1 MNFNHSPAFHREPK
15 LVSQNTKGSSQY
27 WRNLND
33 RIFHPL
39 TQRQFNMFEVGDS
52 VRVRITYA
60 NKDKMRTYLT
70 IVSILN
76 YNSAK
81 MILGDYNVTNT
92 FKGEPFTHVLVL
104 RQFNRA
110 LDPHA

>member
-1 MNFNHSPAFHREPK
+1 MNFNHTPAFHREPK
-15 LVSQNTKGSSQY
+15 LVCQNIKGSSPY
-27 WRNLND
+27 WRNLDD

-39 TQRQFNMFEVGDS
+39 TQRQFNIFEVEHS
-52 VRVRITYA
+52 VRMRITCLD
-60 NKDKMRTYLT
+60 KDKMRTYLN
-70 IVSILN
+70 IVSIVT

-81 MILGDYNVTNT
+81 RILGSYNATDA

-104 RQFNRA
+104 RQFNRM

>member
-1 MNFNHSPAFHREPK
+1 MNFNHSPAFQREPK
-15 LVSQNTKGSSQY
+15 LVCQNVKGSSPY
-27 WRNLND
+27 WRNLAD

-52 VRVRITYA
+52 VRVRVTYA

-70 IVSILN
+70 IVSIIR
-76 YNSAK
+76 YDSAK
-81 MILGDYNVTNT
+81 MILGDYNATNT

-104 RQFNRA
+104 RQFNQELVPDA
-110 LDPHA
+110 

>member
-1 MNFNHSPAFHREPK
+1 MNFNYSPAFQREPK
-15 LVSQNTKGSSQY
+15 LVCQNTKGTSPY

-52 VRVRITYA
+52 VRVRVTYA
-60 NKDKMRTYLT
+60 NKDKMRTYLS
-70 IVSILN
+70 IVSILT

-81 MILGDYNVTNT
+81 MILGDYNATNT

-104 RQFNRA
+104 RQFNRL

>member
-1 MNFNHSPAFHREPK
+1 MNFNHSPAFQREPK
-15 LVSQNTKGSSQY
+15 LVSQNTKATSQY

-52 VRVRITYA
+52 VRVRVTYA

-70 IVSILN
+70 IVSIIR
-76 YNSAK
+76 YDSAK
-81 MILGDYNVTNT
+81 MILGDYNASNT

-104 RQFNRA
+104 RQFNQTLVPGA
-110 LDPHA
+110 

>member
-1 MNFNHSPAFHREPK
+1 MNFNHTPAFQREPK
-15 LVSQNTKGSSQY
+15 LVCQNIKGSSPY
-27 WRNLND
+27 WRNLTD

-39 TQRQFNMFEVGDS
+39 TERQFNMFQVGDS
-52 VRVRITYA
+52 VRMRIVYL
-60 NKDKMRTYLT
+60 NKNKIRTYLN
-70 IVSILN
+70 IVNISP

-81 MILGDYNVTNT
+81 TILGSYNATDT

-104 RQFNRA
+104 RQFNHT